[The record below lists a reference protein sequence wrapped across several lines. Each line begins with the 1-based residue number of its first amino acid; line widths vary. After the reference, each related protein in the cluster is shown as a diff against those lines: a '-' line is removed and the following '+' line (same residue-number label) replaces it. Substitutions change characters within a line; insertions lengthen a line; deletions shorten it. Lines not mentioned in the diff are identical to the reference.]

1 MTILDHRFTMNPTVD
16 AWKLIPLDLYNQINN
31 VVNEQRLISK
41 EHALDLDVSI
51 PDGMISLI
59 SRNPSTIVGSGP
71 VETRFGNMESG
82 LRDSD
87 DTKLEKY
94 YEEKWSMTFQLR
106 RPRKKVGGKKAHV
119 QFMGVDDVQ
128 CQEVD
133 MTVRVFYPWNAYKGV
148 LPVLIETRRKGDWVT
163 HVDADEVSRAQYS
176 RDMLS
181 LGLRRGPNGFDL
193 QHHDFTVLQPLVNIV
208 DSLLPYAPFV
218 SEYHIEN

>member
-16 AWKLIPLDLYNQINN
+16 AWKLILDLYNQINN

-71 VETRFGNMESG
+71 RHASETWSLDFEIRT
-82 LRDSD
+82 
-87 DTKLEKY
+87 TKLEKY

-106 RPRKKVGGKKAHV
+106 RPKKVGGKKAHV

-133 MTVRVFYPWNAYKGV
+133 MTVRVSLERLQGR
-148 LPVLIETRRKGDWVT
+148 TTGTD
-163 HVDADEVSRAQYS
+163 
-176 RDMLS
+176 RDKEE
-181 LGLRRGPNGFDL
+181 R
-193 QHHDFTVLQPLVNIV
+193 
-208 DSLLPYAPFV
+208 
-218 SEYHIEN
+218 

>member
-1 MTILDHRFTMNPTVD
+1 VEVNSSR
-16 AWKLIPLDLYNQINN
+16 LYNQIN
-31 VVNEQRLISK
+31 VVNERLISK

-87 DTKLEKY
+87 DKLEKY

-106 RPRKKVGGKKAHV
+106 RPRKEVGGKSTCPVHGRRRRP
-119 QFMGVDDVQ
+119 MPGGRYDR
-128 CQEVD
+128 
-133 MTVRVFYPWNAYKGV
+133 TRVLWNAYKGV

-176 RDMLS
+176 GYAGVTSGTQR
-181 LGLRRGPNGFDL
+181 FDL
-193 QHHDFTVLQPLVNIV
+193 QHHDFYSSTTSCIV

-218 SEYHIEN
+218 SDIQS

>member
-1 MTILDHRFTMNPTVD
+1 MTILDHRFTMNQPSM
-16 AWKLIPLDLYNQINN
+16 WKLIPLDLYNQINN

-87 DTKLEKY
+87 DKLEKY

-106 RPRKKVGGKKAHV
+106 RPVKKSVGRKYMSSSWAS
-119 QFMGVDDVQ
+119 
-128 CQEVD
+128 
-133 MTVRVFYPWNAYKGV
+133 TTSNA
-148 LPVLIETRRKGDWVT
+148 RR
-163 HVDADEVSRAQYS
+163 S
-176 RDMLS
+176 
-181 LGLRRGPNGFDL
+181 
-193 QHHDFTVLQPLVNIV
+193 I
-208 DSLLPYAPFV
+208 
-218 SEYHIEN
+218 